1 MQTKASKVVGYLGVA
16 LRGQRCCGGLVVGT
30 ALHARSDVEGGHLT
44 GSVGAQ
50 TAGALALVLE
60 GTPKVPQEA
69 ATP

>member
-1 MQTKASKVVGYLGVA
+1 MKASKVVGYLGVA
-16 LRGQRCCGGLVVGT
+16 LRGQRHCGGLVGT

-50 TAGALALVLE
+50 TAGALASVLE
-60 GTPKVPQEA
+60 GTPKIPQEA